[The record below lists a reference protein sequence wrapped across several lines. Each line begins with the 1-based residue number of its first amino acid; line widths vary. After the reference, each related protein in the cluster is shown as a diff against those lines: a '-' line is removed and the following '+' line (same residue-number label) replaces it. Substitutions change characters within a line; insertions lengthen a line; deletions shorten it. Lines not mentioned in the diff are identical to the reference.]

1 MLRKFL
7 GEKGTDFIQVVEVYC
22 SFFYAGFDTAVFL
35 LPPKSK
41 RKLRMKKAFIH
52 LFTLIKQY
60 T

>member
-1 MLRKFL
+1 MLRKFS

-41 RKLRMKKAFIH
+41 SKAKNEKSINTSVH
-52 LFTLIKQY
+52 PD
-60 T
+60 